1 MTAQS
6 PAHGLLS
13 ILKAVSGLTAGW
25 TFAVGRLV
33 PDPDMQ
39 VVLRHT
45 GGRPGEVMV
54 AIDYP
59 SVQIIC
65 RGEPKGYDAA
75 YQKLRAVREALVAIP
90 TSTDYP
96 ELTSCVTI
104 GDIVDLGYDDKNRP
118 QFAQNFQLI
127 VSYATSGYRVE

>member
-6 PAHGLLS
+6 PAMGLLS
-13 ILKAVSGLTAGW
+13 ILKAVGGLTTGW

-33 PDPDMQ
+33 PEPDKQ
-39 VVLRHT
+39 IVLRHT
-45 GGRPGEVMV
+45 GGRMGEVCV

-59 SVQIIC
+59 SVQILC
-65 RGEPKGYDAA
+65 RGAPKGYDEA
-75 YQKLRAVREALVAIP
+75 YQKLKAVREALVAIP
-90 TSTDYP
+90 SSVAYP

-104 GDIVDLGYDDKNRP
+104 GDIVDLGYDDANRP

-127 VSYATSGYRVE
+127 VSYATSGYRLL